1 MKVVLKLKFYTIFD
15 GISSFQSHSLWF
27 LLHLILKAIKITE
40 KAQKFQNKIHC
51 WEVKISFYCEFL
63 WKFENQLA
71 KKEKKILL
79 PSKGADYNVEQ
90 PLLWKPFYF
99 IESDC
104 CLQFKR
110 FSEFSLHEICAYWI
124 SFFIFSFRFSR
135 HLFREFSIS
144 TRWKEKKIGNKKLLF
159 SGWKE
164 KPKPHDG
171 NWMKFLNLIWIILK
185 KNSKLYWHTLHWLK
199 YCEHGLLLCVPPF
212 KIRLPNSLNSTD
224 YHSDKTKRK
233 ENLFKLYVHL
243 MIHYNPTR

>member
-1 MKVVLKLKFYTIFD
+1 MWNNHCCGNLFISLNQIVVCNSRGFRNFHYMRFVLIEFLSLFFHFVFLVTF
-15 GISSFQSHSLWF
+15 SESFQYLQD
-27 LLHLILKAIKITE
+27 E
-40 KAQKFQNKIHC
+40 KN
-51 WEVKISFYCEFL
+51 
-63 WKFENQLA
+63 
-71 KKEKKILL
+71 
-79 PSKGADYNVEQ
+79 
-90 PLLWKPFYF
+90 
-99 IESDC
+99 
-104 CLQFKR
+104 
-110 FSEFSLHEICAYWI
+110 
-124 SFFIFSFRFSR
+124 
-135 HLFREFSIS
+135 
-144 TRWKEKKIGNKKLLF
+144 KKIGNKKLLF